1 MIQVEH
7 LNFKIAQRQLF
18 TNLTFQQPKG
28 SIGAILGPNGRGK
41 TTLLKLLLG
50 LQKGATGNISLNA
63 PVAYVPQL
71 SGSLFHYSVR
81 TMVSLGRIRHLPWY
95 ASPNE
100 KDNQIVERCLAYLGI
115 SNFADQPFNCLSGG
129 EKQMVM
135 IARALAS
142 EPKILILD
150 EPTSALDLANQD
162 SVLSVL
168 RDLAIHRGMTILFTS
183 HYPQHALHIADYS
196 LLLFNSSGCLFGET
210 EQILTEENL
219 TQLYQLPVAIM
230 PMDYQGRQTQGV
242 IPLFR

>member
-18 TNLTFQQPKG
+18 TNLSFRQPKG

-50 LQKGATGNISLNA
+50 LQKGATGNILLNA

-100 KDNQIVERCLAYLGI
+100 KDHQIVDQCLTYLGI
-115 SNFADQPFNCLSGG
+115 SKFADQPFNCLSGG

-142 EPKILILD
+142 EPEILILD

-196 LLLFNSSGCLFGET
+196 LLLFNGSGCLFGET

-219 TQLYQLPVAIM
+219 TQLYQLPVAIT

>member
-18 TNLTFQQPKG
+18 TNVSFRQPKG

-50 LQKGATGNISLNA
+50 LQKGSTGNISLNA

-100 KDNQIVERCLAYLGI
+100 KDNQIVEQCLAYLGI
-115 SNFADQPFNCLSGG
+115 SKFADQPFNCLSGG

-142 EPKILILD
+142 EPEILILD

-168 RDLAIHRGMTILFTS
+168 RDLAIQRGMTILFTS

-196 LLLFNSSGCLFGET
+196 LLLFSGSGCLFGET
-210 EQILTEENL
+210 ERIVTEENL
-219 TQLYQLPVAIM
+219 TQLYQLPVAIT

>member
-1 MIQVEH
+1 
-7 LNFKIAQRQLF
+7 
-18 TNLTFQQPKG
+18 
-28 SIGAILGPNGRGK
+28 
-41 TTLLKLLLG
+41 
-50 LQKGATGNISLNA
+50 
-63 PVAYVPQL
+63 
-71 SGSLFHYSVR
+71 
-81 TMVSLGRIRHLPWY
+81 
-95 ASPNE
+95 
-100 KDNQIVERCLAYLGI
+100 
-115 SNFADQPFNCLSGG
+115 
-129 EKQMVM
+129 MVM

-219 TQLYQLPVAIM
+219 TQLYQLPVAIT

>member
-1 MIQVEH
+1 MIQVEQ

-18 TNLTFQQPKG
+18 TDLNFRQPQG

-50 LQKGATGNISLNA
+50 LQKGATGKVSLNA

-95 ASPNE
+95 ASPDE
-100 KDNQIVERCLAYLGI
+100 KDNQIVDQCLAYLGI
-115 SNFADQPFNCLSGG
+115 RHFADQPFNRLSGG

-142 EPKILILD
+142 EPEILILD

-162 SVLSVL
+162 NVLSVL

-183 HYPQHALHIADYS
+183 HYPQHALHIADHA
-196 LLLFNSSGCLFGET
+196 LLLFNSGRCLFGET
-210 EQILTEENL
+210 EHILTEENL
-219 TQLYQLPVAIM
+219 AQLYQLPVAIT
-230 PMDYQGRQTQGV
+230 PMDFQGRKTQGV

>member
-18 TNLTFQQPKG
+18 TNLSFRQPKG

-50 LQKGATGNISLNA
+50 LQKGATGNILLNA

-100 KDNQIVERCLAYLGI
+100 KDHQIVEQCLAYLGI
-115 SNFADQPFNCLSGG
+115 SKFADQPFNCLSGG

-142 EPKILILD
+142 EPEILILD

-196 LLLFNSSGCLFGET
+196 LLLFNGSGCLFGET

-219 TQLYQLPVAIM
+219 TQLYQLPVAIT